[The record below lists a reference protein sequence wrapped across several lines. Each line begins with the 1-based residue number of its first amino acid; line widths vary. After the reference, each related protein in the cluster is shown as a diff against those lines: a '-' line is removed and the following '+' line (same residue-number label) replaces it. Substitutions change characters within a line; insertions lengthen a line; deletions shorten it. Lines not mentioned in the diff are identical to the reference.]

1 MSPRRKY
8 LAFGDSLTEGVV
20 SAPFTQTLVTTPH
33 AYPARLAEALR
44 ARYRDQPDI
53 AVFNEGKAGE
63 FAADGKGR
71 LPDAI
76 KAHAPEVLLL
86 LEGANDIN
94 FLGRPGITRVVV
106 ALEDMIKD
114 AHRRGL
120 VVFVGTLPRQR
131 PGGRNAFG
139 APFVEEL
146 NVQIRKTALEEG
158 ATVVDVYNEL
168 DLSLV
173 GEDGLHLTEAGYVR
187 LGAIFADAIRRSF
200 ETAPPSR
207 RGRAPPATIARWK
220 TSPPDRCRGICCARP
235 ASCWSR
241 CCRRRCTSWSIS
253 TGSAASARKRSPPSA
268 SPATCRSSCW
278 PARRCWASARPR

>member
-1 MSPRRKY
+1 MRVALASLIVLTLAGAAGCSGDNPNQPTPTPAPPTGGGGTPAPPTSPDPPAGPTAPPAAPRVSKTKY

-20 SAPFTQTLVTTPH
+20 SVPFTQTLVTIPH

-44 ARYRDQPDI
+44 IRYRDQPDI

-76 KAHAPEVLLL
+76 RAHAPEVLLL

-131 PGGRNAFG
+131 PGGRNAYG

-158 ATVVDVYNEL
+158 ATLVDVYNEL

-173 GEDGLHLTEAGYVR
+173 GDDGLHLTEAGYVR

-200 ETAPPSR
+200 ETAP
-207 RGRAPPATIARWK
+207 
-220 TSPPDRCRGICCARP
+220 
-235 ASCWSR
+235 
-241 CCRRRCTSWSIS
+241 
-253 TGSAASARKRSPPSA
+253 
-268 SPATCRSSCW
+268 SS
-278 PARRCWASARPR
+278 

>member
-1 MSPRRKY
+1 MDGSMRAAVAGLIVLTLCVAGCSNSNPNTPTPTPTPTPPTPPTGNPDPPAGPTTPPAVPRVAKLRY

-20 SAPFTQTLVTTPH
+20 SAPYTQTLVTTPH
-33 AYPARLAEALR
+33 AYPARLAEVLR
-44 ARYRDQPDI
+44 GRYRDQPEI

-63 FAADGKGR
+63 FSTDGKTR

-94 FLGRPGITRVVV
+94 FLGRRGITRVVI

-114 AHRRGL
+114 ASRRGL

-131 PGGRNAFG
+131 EGGRNAGG
-139 APFVEEL
+139 AEFVEEL

-158 ATVVDVYNEL
+158 ATVVDVYNQL

-187 LGAIFADAIRRSF
+187 LAEIFAAAIRQAF
-200 ETAPPSR
+200 ETQPAF
-207 RGRAPPATIARWK
+207 RAPP
-220 TSPPDRCRGICCARP
+220 P
-235 ASCWSR
+235 
-241 CCRRRCTSWSIS
+241 
-253 TGSAASARKRSPPSA
+253 
-268 SPATCRSSCW
+268 
-278 PARRCWASARPR
+278 

>member
-1 MSPRRKY
+1 MRVAVASLIVLTLAGAAGCSDSPNQPTPSPTPTPTPTPAPPSPPEPPPGGPTTPPAAPRVGKSKY

-44 ARYRDQPDI
+44 ARYRDQPEI
-53 AVFNEGKAGE
+53 AVFNEGRAGE

-94 FLGRPGITRVVV
+94 FLGRRGITRVVV

-131 PGGRNAFG
+131 PGGRSADG

-158 ATVVDVYNEL
+158 ATVVDVYSEL
-168 DLSLV
+168 DLAFV

-200 ETAPPSR
+200 ET
-207 RGRAPPATIARWK
+207 
-220 TSPPDRCRGICCARP
+220 
-235 ASCWSR
+235 
-241 CCRRRCTSWSIS
+241 
-253 TGSAASARKRSPPSA
+253 SPPS
-268 SPATCRSSCW
+268 
-278 PARRCWASARPR
+278 

>member
-1 MSPRRKY
+1 MRAAVAGLIVLSLWVSGCSGSNPNTPTPNPTPTPPAPTPPANPEPPAGPTTPPVVPRVAKLRY

-20 SAPFTQTLVTTPH
+20 SAPHTQTLVTTPH

-44 ARYRDQPDI
+44 ARYREQPEV

-63 FAADGKGR
+63 FSTDGKGR

-94 FLGRPGITRVVV
+94 FLGRNGITRVVV

-131 PGGRNAFG
+131 EGGRSAG
-139 APFVEEL
+139 GVDFVEEL
-146 NVQIRKTALEEG
+146 NGQIRKTALEEG
-158 ATVVDVYNEL
+158 ATVVDVYNQL

-187 LGAIFADAIRRSF
+187 LADIFAAAIRQAF
-200 ETAPPSR
+200 ETMPPS
-207 RGRAPPATIARWK
+207 
-220 TSPPDRCRGICCARP
+220 
-235 ASCWSR
+235 
-241 CCRRRCTSWSIS
+241 
-253 TGSAASARKRSPPSA
+253 
-268 SPATCRSSCW
+268 
-278 PARRCWASARPR
+278 

>member
-1 MSPRRKY
+1 MRAAAACLIALSLGLAGCSGDSPNQPTPNPGPIPSPQPPTPPPPEPPGPTPPPAVPRVAKVRY

-33 AYPARLAEALR
+33 AYPARLSEALH
-44 ARYRDQPDI
+44 ARYRNQLEI
-53 AVFNEGKAGE
+53 SVFNEGRAGE
-63 FAADGKGR
+63 FSTDGKTR

-94 FLGRPGITRVVV
+94 FLGRRGITRVVI

-131 PGGRNAFG
+131 PGGRSAG
-139 APFVEEL
+139 GVDFVEEL
-146 NVQIRKTALEEG
+146 NGQIRKTALEEG
-158 ATVVDVYNEL
+158 ATVVDVYSQL
-168 DLSLV
+168 DLSFV

-187 LGAIFADAIRRSF
+187 LAEIFAAAIRQAF
-200 ETAPPSR
+200 E
-207 RGRAPPATIARWK
+207 IA
-220 TSPPDRCRGICCARP
+220 
-235 ASCWSR
+235 
-241 CCRRRCTSWSIS
+241 
-253 TGSAASARKRSPPSA
+253 PSA
-268 SPATCRSSCW
+268 V
-278 PARRCWASARPR
+278 RRD

>member
-1 MSPRRKY
+1 VGKVKY

-44 ARYRDQPDI
+44 TRYRDQAEI
-53 AVFNEGKAGE
+53 AVFNEGRAGE
-63 FAADGKGR
+63 FSTDGKTR

-94 FLGRPGITRVVV
+94 FLGRRGITRVVV

-120 VVFVGTLPRQR
+120 VVFVGTLPPQR
-131 PGGRNAFG
+131 SGGRSAGG
-139 APFVEEL
+139 AEFLVEL
-146 NVQIRKTALEEG
+146 NGQIRKTALEEG
-158 ATVVDVYNEL
+158 ATVVDVYNQL
-168 DLSLV
+168 DVSLV

-187 LGAIFADAIRRSF
+187 LAEIFAAAIRQAF
-200 ETAPPSR
+200 EA
-207 RGRAPPATIARWK
+207 APPAARN
-220 TSPPDRCRGICCARP
+220 
-235 ASCWSR
+235 
-241 CCRRRCTSWSIS
+241 
-253 TGSAASARKRSPPSA
+253 
-268 SPATCRSSCW
+268 
-278 PARRCWASARPR
+278 

>member
-1 MSPRRKY
+1 MRAAVAGLIVLTLCVAGCSGSNPTTPTPNPTPTPTPPAPPPGPPDPPAGPTTPPVVPRVAKLKY

-20 SAPFTQTLVTTPH
+20 SAPYTQTLVTTPH
-33 AYPARLAEALR
+33 AYPARLAEVLR
-44 ARYRDQPDI
+44 GRYREQPEI
-53 AVFNEGKAGE
+53 AVFNEGRAGE
-63 FAADGKGR
+63 FALDGKVR

-94 FLGRPGITRVVV
+94 FLGRRGITRVVV

-131 PGGRNAFG
+131 EGGRSAG
-139 APFVEEL
+139 GVEFVEEL

-158 ATVVDVYNEL
+158 ATLVDVYNQL
-168 DLSLV
+168 DLSLI

-187 LGAIFADAIRRSF
+187 LAEIFAAAISQAF
-200 ETAPPSR
+200 ETAPS
-207 RGRAPPATIARWK
+207 
-220 TSPPDRCRGICCARP
+220 
-235 ASCWSR
+235 
-241 CCRRRCTSWSIS
+241 
-253 TGSAASARKRSPPSA
+253 
-268 SPATCRSSCW
+268 
-278 PARRCWASARPR
+278 